1 MKKQTVLL
9 GLMILAFVIIL
20 IAEAIHMQRGE
31 RLLPLAW
38 TASGIVL
45 VSTLL
50 WRFWAVDKSRWTNL
64 IQDSDVVE
72 IAQLS
77 PRRYLNLMLIAML
90 VGLIAT
96 IAIYQNFFLGAGIYF
111 IMQLCLIAA
120 HNGILHLSPRKI
132 WSSTALRQPSILM
145 GLFWLIMTPLVF
157 LLFVYDGNRSLIVAP
172 YVLALGLMA
181 AVVSLGLA
189 YGKRPFLFRLLATL
203 GASSF
208 FFSDAIIGH
217 TVFVNPDSSWV
228 YLISPTYVLAI
239 ILLSHASLAWPEL
252 WIENK

>member
-1 MKKQTVLL
+1 
-9 GLMILAFVIIL
+9 MILAFVIIL
-20 IAEAIHMQRGE
+20 IAETVHMQRGE

-38 TASGIVL
+38 TASVVVL
-45 VSTLL
+45 ISTLL
-50 WRFWAVDKSRWTNL
+50 WRFWAIDESRWTTLVHN
-64 IQDSDVVE
+64 SDAVA
-72 IAQLS
+72 IAPLA
-77 PRRYLNLMLIAML
+77 PHRYLNLMLVAMI

-96 IAIYQNFFLGAGIYF
+96 VAIYQNFFLGAGIYF

-132 WSSTALRQPSILM
+132 WSSPELRRPSILI

-157 LLFVYDGNRSLIVAP
+157 LLFVYDGDRSLIVAP

-181 AVVSLGLA
+181 AVVSLGLS
-189 YGKRPFLFRLLATL
+189 YGKRPSLFRWLATL

-228 YLISPTYVLAI
+228 HLISPTYVLAI

-252 WIENK
+252 WVKQDQEIGSPA